1 MWAKRNAPAR
11 CRRGGPPRDLGIV
24 RWGMRSRGGPAETTD
39 HSGLFWR
46 GRALASPSCPGAV
59 GTLGPPCQG
68 FLMLLTSSPASRSRP
83 WARGVPSDLGD
94 VRCATKSPRHGVQDL
109 LGAGARSGTPPC
121 LEAEGTGTQSG
132 HLCLSFGAR
141 AFSGPELTE
150 LSVSDASPRSGHRT
164 GLLPEQRALDYEA
177 RQREARGL
185 TSKWGRNDFG
195 VSTPPSPV
203 CAQQASR
210 RGRRAG

>member
-1 MWAKRNAPAR
+1 MWAKRNALAR
-11 CRRGGPPRDLGIV
+11 CRRGGPPHDLGIV

-59 GTLGPPCQG
+59 GPLGPLCQG
-68 FLMLLTSSPASRSRP
+68 FLTLLTSSPASRSRL
-83 WARGVPSDLGD
+83 WARGVPSDLRG
-94 VRCATKSPRHGVQDL
+94 VRCATKSLRHRVRDL

-132 HLCLSFGAR
+132 RLCLSFGAR
-141 AFSGPELTE
+141 AFSAPVTYRRLAE
-150 LSVSDASPRSGHRT
+150 LSVSNASPRSGRRT
-164 GLLPEQRALDYEA
+164 GLLQEQRALDHKA
-177 RQREARGL
+177 TQREARGL
-185 TSKWGRNDFG
+185 TSKWGRIDFS

-203 CAQQASR
+203 CAQ
-210 RGRRAG
+210 